1 MSSILTN
8 RTGRCLMARTFTIFS
23 FLLTFSGAAASAA
36 EPINISQ
43 VVQDNGVEAA
53 ASTVV
58 VQRLSDGQV
67 WVSNAERSEERFSP
81 ASSSKIPH
89 TLIALETGVAAPDTV
104 FKWDGKSRWLD
115 AWNRDQ
121 TLTSAFQVSAVWVYQ
136 EIVQSVG
143 TAGMAEW
150 LDRFDYG
157 NANIGTEA
165 TLTTYWLQDI
175 LLVSAAEQVNF
186 LHRLVERDLPLSDTT
201 YAAADAIMQSDAGDG
216 WTMYSK
222 TGWRHGAD
230 IMDIGWN
237 AGWVRCGSDTYVF
250 ALNMDMPDSSFR
262 DLRVTTS
269 TAALQAIGAFDCQ

>member
-1 MSSILTN
+1 MSSNLPN
-8 RTGRCLMARTFTIFS
+8 RTGWSLKASVLAIAS
-23 FLLTFSGAAASAA
+23 LILTVSDATGGATD
-36 EPINISQ
+36 PIDISQ
-43 VVQDNGVEAA
+43 IVQDNGVEAA
-53 ASTVV
+53 ASTVM

-104 FKWDGKSRWLD
+104 FKWDGKSRWVD

-136 EIVQSVG
+136 DIVQRVG
-143 TAGMAEW
+143 AAGMAEW

-175 LLVSAAEQVNF
+175 LLVSAVEQVNF
-186 LHRLVERDLPLSDTT
+186 LHRLVERDLSLSDTT
-201 YAAADAIMQSDAGDG
+201 YAAADAIMQTDAGDG

-230 IMDIGWN
+230 IMDIGWY
-237 AGWVRCGSDTYVF
+237 AGWGRCGSDTYVF
-250 ALNMDMPDSSFR
+250 ALNMDMPDASFR
-262 DLRVTTS
+262 QLRITTS
-269 TAALQAIGAFDCQ
+269 TAVLEAIGAFDCQ